1 MALDTFLTE
10 IKTRLA
16 VTLVTNGITDYSV
29 TRGEMPHSPDKV
41 VTLQMYPGNAPDL
54 GFGQEGLQYESPG
67 LQVAVRGESTD
78 YDGPMA
84 VIDILYADL
93 VTVQG
98 EFLTGTRYLI
108 IRANQQPFLLARDGN
123 QRCVWVCNFICEKEA

>member
-10 IKTRLA
+10 IKTRVA
-16 VTLVTNGITDYSV
+16 ATLFTNGFTGYSV
-29 TRGEMPHSPDKV
+29 SRGEMPDKPDKM
-41 VTLQMYPGNAPDL
+41 VTLQMYPGNAPML
-54 GFGQEGLQYESPG
+54 GFGQAGLQYESPG
-67 LQVAVRGESTD
+67 LQMAVRGETTD

-98 EFLTGTRYLI
+98 EYLSGTRYQI
-108 IRANQQPFLLARDGN
+108 IRANQQPFLLARDGK
-123 QRCVWVCNFICEKEA
+123 QRCVWAVNFICEKDA